1 MEKYVETI
9 ILKLI
14 LYVQVLKQIHFKAT
28 ALVSATFH
36 CL

>member
-1 MEKYVETI
+1 MEKYVETV

-14 LYVQVLKQIHFKAT
+14 LYVQVLKQIYFEAT
-28 ALVSATFH
+28 ALVSAPFH